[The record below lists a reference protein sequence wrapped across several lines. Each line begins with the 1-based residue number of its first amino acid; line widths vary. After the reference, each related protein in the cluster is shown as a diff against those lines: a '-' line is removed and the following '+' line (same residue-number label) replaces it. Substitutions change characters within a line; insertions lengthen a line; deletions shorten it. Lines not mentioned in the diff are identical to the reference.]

1 MTPGNKPEKDE
12 VGVDS
17 TQKNS
22 SLYKIYPLTGGVS
35 QTTVSTADP
44 SPPVSATPSTEVIN
58 STGITSSVLPVNGKD
73 ESSDTMLTSEQITS
87 QLPDPEPQ
95 TRASYDK
102 DLLSSLSEGDKALFE
117 SVVETL
123 AESDP
128 RVRDLNPIDVI
139 MSLNMTSDSLG
150 GLLGGSPND
159 I

>member
-1 MTPGNKPEKDE
+1 MDL
-12 VGVDS
+12 

-58 STGITSSVLPVNGKD
+58 STAITPSVLPVNGKD
-73 ESSDTMLTSEQITS
+73 ESSDTMVTSEQQITS
-87 QLPDPEPQ
+87 QLSDPDPH

-150 GLLGGSPND
+150 GLLGGSQHD

>member
-1 MTPGNKPEKDE
+1 M
-12 VGVDS
+12 
-17 TQKNS
+17 
-22 SLYKIYPLTGGVS
+22 
-35 QTTVSTADP
+35 
-44 SPPVSATPSTEVIN
+44 
-58 STGITSSVLPVNGKD
+58 
-73 ESSDTMLTSEQITS
+73 TSEQQITS
-87 QLPDPEPQ
+87 QLPDPDPQ

-150 GLLGGSPND
+150 GLLGGSPNYD